1 MFSRCSAIPFQ
12 NKSISLTTEGIQS
25 QWEAPVREQNNTDES
40 RTTTPQVGV
49 EVEDL
54 FLQPVEVLVQLES
67 GVTGGEGGDESS
79 AFTFSSSSSTAD
91 SELADQFDLLLAD
104 SNLVEMPLRRSRR
117 LAAKPR
123 VDYHGDQEVKDH
135 VDGVRILHQ
144 QGAQIKV
151 AQWLEEEKVNAFIS
165 HMSGIDPRR
174 EIDRF
179 AAQLSREI
187 SPVPF
192 EERTGLPDEGIVT
205 ERIVDNELFNVIE
218 QQMKKKNAKI
228 F

>member
-1 MFSRCSAIPFQ
+1 M
-12 NKSISLTTEGIQS
+12 
-25 QWEAPVREQNNTDES
+25 
-40 RTTTPQVGV
+40 
-49 EVEDL
+49 
-54 FLQPVEVLVQLES
+54 
-67 GVTGGEGGDESS
+67 
-79 AFTFSSSSSTAD
+79 
-91 SELADQFDLLLAD
+91 
-104 SNLVEMPLRRSRR
+104 
-117 LAAKPR
+117 
-123 VDYHGDQEVKDH
+123 KDH
-135 VDGVRILHQ
+135 VDGVRILQQ

-165 HMSGIDPRR
+165 DMSGIDPRK
-174 EIDRF
+174 EINRF

-218 QQMKKKNAKI
+218 QQMKKKNDKI